1 MSSPNNKT
9 AVPAW
14 QRATSLP
21 GLDKSTTP
29 EEQKPEEQKL
39 ADEAT
44 DSEEQTGGQTEEQST
59 TVTKPE
65 SLVEQA
71 TRFLQDPS
79 IQNAPRERKIAFL
92 ESKGLKRED
101 MEVLLPR
108 DNERRRTEVFRQL
121 PIPSIQG

>member
-1 MSSPNNKT
+1 MSSNNKT

-21 GLDKSTTP
+21 GLEESIKP
-29 EEQKPEEQKL
+29 EEQKPEEQKP
-39 ADEAT
+39 AEQPKDF
-44 DSEEQTGGQTEEQST
+44 EEQTKQRTEQQTQEQTEKQSII
-59 TVTKPE
+59 VTKPE
-65 SLVEQA
+65 SLMEQA

-79 IQNAPRERKIAFL
+79 IQNAPREQKIAFL

-108 DNERRRTEVFRQL
+108 DNGRRSTEVF
-121 PIPSIQG
+121 